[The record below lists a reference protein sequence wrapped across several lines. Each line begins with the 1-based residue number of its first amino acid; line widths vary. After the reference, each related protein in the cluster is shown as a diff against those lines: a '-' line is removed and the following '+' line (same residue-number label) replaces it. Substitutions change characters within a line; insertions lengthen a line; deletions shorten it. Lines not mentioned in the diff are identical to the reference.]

1 VPILQ
6 FFRQNSAWLAA
17 GALLAFMSSF
27 GQTFFISI
35 FSGHIRAEFG
45 LSHAAW
51 GGFYSLG
58 TTASAIVM
66 VWLGTLSDVIRTR
79 VLGLFVLSGL
89 MGATLVMANLSHVFY
104 LPFAIFALRLLGQ
117 GMCSHLAV
125 VAMSR
130 WFVANRGRALSIA
143 GLGYSFGEAFLPVLF
158 VFLMGFVSWRSLW
171 CVAAGVLLLSLP
183 VLFRLLRQERTPQSM
198 AEDNSSLGMD
208 AQHWTRGAVIRHPLF
223 WCMMPALLGPSA
235 FNTAFFFQQVHFAA
249 VKGWDHLSLVSFFP
263 LYTGGAV
270 LAMLASGWALDRFGT
285 PRLIWFYQLPM
296 SVAFLCFAF
305 GQSQMMF
312 VTGLLFLSIT
322 AGANTTL
329 PNAFWAEFY
338 GTRYLGA
345 IKSLAAA
352 IMVLGSALG
361 PGITGV
367 MIDWDIGL
375 EIQYIAVAIFFV
387 LSTVVMSFGV
397 WRAAPH
403 LPKSIVVNSPSS
415 L

>member
-183 VLFRLLRQERTPQSM
+183 VLFRLLRQERTPQ
-198 AEDNSSLGMD
+198 
-208 AQHWTRGAVIRHPLF
+208 
-223 WCMMPALLGPSA
+223 
-235 FNTAFFFQQVHFAA
+235 
-249 VKGWDHLSLVSFFP
+249 
-263 LYTGGAV
+263 
-270 LAMLASGWALDRFGT
+270 
-285 PRLIWFYQLPM
+285 
-296 SVAFLCFAF
+296 
-305 GQSQMMF
+305 
-312 VTGLLFLSIT
+312 
-322 AGANTTL
+322 
-329 PNAFWAEFY
+329 
-338 GTRYLGA
+338 
-345 IKSLAAA
+345 
-352 IMVLGSALG
+352 
-361 PGITGV
+361 
-367 MIDWDIGL
+367 
-375 EIQYIAVAIFFV
+375 
-387 LSTVVMSFGV
+387 
-397 WRAAPH
+397 
-403 LPKSIVVNSPSS
+403 
-415 L
+415 